1 VVGCPPDPSPT
12 HKKPIQKKN
21 NVNNKNYVFDVQVDY
36 IDLIQVHDVEFAES
50 LAQLAQHTIPAL
62 IQLKSQG

>member
-1 VVGCPPDPSPT
+1 MGCPPDSPPT
-12 HKKPIQKKN
+12 QKKTIQN
-21 NVNNKNYVFDVQVDY
+21 KNIVNNEDYVFDVKVDY

-50 LAQLAQHTIPAL
+50 LAQLVQHTIPAL